1 MLSAAA
7 KLDERP
13 DAERTRDELI
23 REGLLWVRR
32 IAFRMARRLPPSVDV
47 GDLIGAGSE
56 GLIKAADGFDPARH
70 PRFRAYA
77 EARIRGAILDELRS
91 HDPMTRHGRRRLA
104 EVTRAV
110 RALTLELGRPP
121 EEHEIAAKLEVD
133 IAEYRRLAADFAKAP
148 ALARIAEVDPD
159 RVQGRADVHDI
170 AEMREQKRLLAA
182 AIRRLPER
190 TQKVLALYYQEQ
202 CTQAEIGQVLGVTE
216 GRVCQI
222 LGEASVRLRAELGLP
237 ARDPKAKGKS
247 KRGKKLKRVS

>member
-7 KLDERP
+7 EIDPRP
-13 DAERTRDELI
+13 DAELTRDELI
-23 REGLLWVRR
+23 REGLPWVRR

-56 GLIKAADGFDPARH
+56 GLIKAADAFDPTRH

-121 EEHEIAAKLEVD
+121 EEHEIAEKMGIE

-148 ALARIAEVDPD
+148 ALARMAEVDPD

-170 AEMREQKRLLAA
+170 AEVREQKRLLAA
-182 AIRRLPER
+182 AIRKLPER

-202 CTQAEIGQVLGVTE
+202 CTQAEIGLVLGVTE

-222 LGEASVRLRAELGLP
+222 LGEASVRIRAELGLP
-237 ARDPKAKGKS
+237 ARPKTKR
-247 KRGKKLKRVS
+247 KRGKKMKRAS

>member
-7 KLDERP
+7 ELDPRP
-13 DAERTRDELI
+13 DAELTRDELI
-23 REGLLWVRR
+23 REGLPWVRR

-56 GLIKAADGFDPARH
+56 GLIKAADAFDPTRH

-121 EEHEIAAKLEVD
+121 EEHEIAEKMGIE

-148 ALARIAEVDPD
+148 ALARMAEVDPD

-170 AEMREQKRLLAA
+170 AEVREQKRLLAA
-182 AIRRLPER
+182 AIRKLPER

-202 CTQAEIGQVLGVTE
+202 CTQAEIGLVLGVTE

-222 LGEASVRLRAELGLP
+222 LGEASVRIRAELGLP
-237 ARDPKAKGKS
+237 ARPKTKR
-247 KRGKKLKRVS
+247 KRGKKMKRAS